1 MIKLKRLSKKGIK
14 AALEK
19 AERYR
24 LLNEP
29 REAESICLDVLGV
42 DPKNEKAIVVLFL
55 AMTDQFGE
63 DSGADADG
71 ARDVL
76 SRMRDK
82 YKRLYY
88 EGILCERQAKA
99 TLKRSNPGSK
109 FDAYEWFR
117 EAMDLFEKAEAMR
130 PAGNDEAILRWNTCA
145 RIIMQDKLVQREDE
159 KVVTMLE

>member
-1 MIKLKRLSKKGIK
+1 MKLKRLSKKGVS

-29 REAESICLDVLGV
+29 REAESICLDVLEIDPKNQKALVMLFLAITDQFEEDSGV
-42 DPKNEKAIVVLFL
+42 DPE
-55 AMTDQFGE
+55 E
-63 DSGADADG
+63 

-76 SRMRDK
+76 SRIRDK

-99 TLKRSNPGSK
+99 TLKRATPGSK

-117 EAMDLFEKAEAMR
+117 EAMDLFEKAEKIR
-130 PAGNDEAILRWNTCA
+130 PPGNDDAILRWNTCV
-145 RIIMQDKLVQREDE
+145 RIIMQNKLEPREEE
-159 KVVTMLE
+159 KVVHMLE

>member
-1 MIKLKRLSKKGIK
+1 MMKLKRLSKKGVS
-14 AALEK
+14 AALDK

-29 REAESICLDVLGV
+29 REAESICLDVLEA
-42 DPKNEKAIVVLFL
+42 DPKNQKAIVMLFL

-63 DSGADADG
+63 DSGADVES

-76 SRMRDK
+76 ARIRDK

-99 TLKRSNPGSK
+99 TLKRGMPGSK

-117 EAMDLFEKAEAMR
+117 EAMDLFEKAEAIR
-130 PAGNDEAILRWNTCA
+130 PVGNDEAILRWNTCA
-145 RIIMQDKLVQREDE
+145 RIIMQDKLAPREEE
-159 KVVTMLE
+159 KVVHMLE